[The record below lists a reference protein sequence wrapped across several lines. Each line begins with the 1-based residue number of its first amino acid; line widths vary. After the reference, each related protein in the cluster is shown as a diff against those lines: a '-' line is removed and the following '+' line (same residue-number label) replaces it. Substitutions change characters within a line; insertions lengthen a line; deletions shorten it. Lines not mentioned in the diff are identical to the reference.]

1 MRLDTLGLINWA
13 NLPNRNYS
21 FEQVNMIEGPNGSGK
36 TTLLDAI
43 QTIMTSAYKG
53 LFHYNPGQDES
64 TQGSRTKEVRT
75 LASYVLGADDGGYAR
90 INGINT
96 CYLIA
101 NFIPELYEN
110 SPAFT
115 AIIGVSAYLETM
127 GEHRAAKQDD
137 IKLFIIEGHT
147 IDVNYCMEDKDEGG
161 QSIVPLQD
169 IELHLKSVVTDINI
183 THCSGKEDY
192 LSQLYGRFRGKKF
205 VNKNEAKEAAKSFSK
220 FMSYKPVQDLDQFIK
235 RDVLDEKNID
245 QAIDEIS
252 SMMQSINKMEKQ
264 AQNIEVGVN
273 YLNKANEAGR
283 KLSQLVVDS
292 QLYKYEVAIRSVCS
306 LQVNAIKNSKEAE
319 THQTELDKKTIEK
332 SDLKI
337 AKESV
342 NNELRILQS
351 QSSSI
356 KEFQDKENIEKSIS
370 VNKESIIITK
380 KELKDLCRTRKN
392 WYKHLSSLVYVLDE
406 QPDFFKSIGEDWF
419 ESFNQIVSTDCI
431 DQVPFMEWVNSNS
444 LECLSQIQPEIEN
457 ADKYYSILNKALAE
471 SQDTINKEHQDS
483 KTNYQQTKTII
494 SSLGMEIERLKKT
507 NQIAYLRDTESLLQ
521 KIRENFPD
529 CDARVL
535 CDHIEIKPDFSK
547 WQQAIES
554 LLKNNR
560 FLILLPEEYE
570 SKVMDLRDKY
580 KLFQSSVVQ
589 GSKLIKD
596 LKDRKIPG
604 NSSLY
609 HAMGFTHQLADLYI
623 KGAYGN
629 VSLVESYNE
638 LRFTS
643 RGLMSNGSFSSSYKM
658 GGSLISEDRLVFG
671 QEAIER
677 VIHSKT
683 VRLEELN
690 NQFDKQNVTQQ
701 SWQLLSNCA
710 NNIKNVEMGGL
721 IADLLQ
727 KHADNSNLE
736 ALLAK
741 IDTSEF
747 QDLINDIEACKSK
760 LESIETKSE
769 KLSEQIPE
777 LKALVTE
784 KESLVKSLSKQ
795 IEEQIKFSDLFKK
808 TLIDMSIFS
817 NELDVNQ
824 CIEKI
829 GNNTEKVQQYKEV
842 NWNDNKGHDFRTF
855 SENLRLFNELNI
867 RSQAVDHKKLVL
879 IDTEYQ
885 GNNPQLLINLFSE
898 LCSVN
903 QKVDTI
909 LNQLRNDVL
918 AKHRNELSEMN
929 VSFNETFIKDIC
941 NQTYNAVADGKSQLQ
956 SLNQKLKKIRFG
968 NEHYEFDYRAIP
980 EFTEYLN
987 LFEEAG
993 HLSVIQSDMIVDSLT
1008 EASAEIFKKIRN
1020 QLLSEDGKG
1029 LKELKRIADYRN
1041 YHSFDII
1048 KFIHEGNDEPRKVSL
1063 KRTATGS
1070 GGQLETPS
1078 YVIRSASLMN
1088 ALRYEDSGSHLRMVL
1103 IDESFEKL
1111 DENRSERV
1119 INYLN
1124 KELGLQIT
1132 MAIPSSKAGPLL
1144 SYVNKKFSV
1153 TKYATIKAIGELFTY
1168 VEVFESVINQD
1179 NVTKLFNDKKQQIYQ
1194 DAGGQSDFL
1203 DLFDKLEQEDLDEKV

>member
-1 MRLDTLGLINWA
+1 
-13 NLPNRNYS
+13 
-21 FEQVNMIEGPNGSGK
+21 
-36 TTLLDAI
+36 
-43 QTIMTSAYKG
+43 
-53 LFHYNPGQDES
+53 
-64 TQGSRTKEVRT
+64 
-75 LASYVLGADDGGYAR
+75 
-90 INGINT
+90 
-96 CYLIA
+96 
-101 NFIPELYEN
+101 
-110 SPAFT
+110 
-115 AIIGVSAYLETM
+115 
-127 GEHRAAKQDD
+127 
-137 IKLFIIEGHT
+137 
-147 IDVNYCMEDKDEGG
+147 
-161 QSIVPLQD
+161 
-169 IELHLKSVVTDINI
+169 
-183 THCSGKEDY
+183 
-192 LSQLYGRFRGKKF
+192 
-205 VNKNEAKEAAKSFSK
+205 
-220 FMSYKPVQDLDQFIK
+220 
-235 RDVLDEKNID
+235 
-245 QAIDEIS
+245 
-252 SMMQSINKMEKQ
+252 
-264 AQNIEVGVN
+264 
-273 YLNKANEAGR
+273 
-283 KLSQLVVDS
+283 
-292 QLYKYEVAIRSVCS
+292 
-306 LQVNAIKNSKEAE
+306 
-319 THQTELDKKTIEK
+319 
-332 SDLKI
+332 
-337 AKESV
+337 
-342 NNELRILQS
+342 
-351 QSSSI
+351 
-356 KEFQDKENIEKSIS
+356 
-370 VNKESIIITK
+370 
-380 KELKDLCRTRKN
+380 
-392 WYKHLSSLVYVLDE
+392 
-406 QPDFFKSIGEDWF
+406 
-419 ESFNQIVSTDCI
+419 
-431 DQVPFMEWVNSNS
+431 
-444 LECLSQIQPEIEN
+444 
-457 ADKYYSILNKALAE
+457 
-471 SQDTINKEHQDS
+471 
-483 KTNYQQTKTII
+483 
-494 SSLGMEIERLKKT
+494 
-507 NQIAYLRDTESLLQ
+507 
-521 KIRENFPD
+521 
-529 CDARVL
+529 
-535 CDHIEIKPDFSK
+535 
-547 WQQAIES
+547 
-554 LLKNNR
+554 
-560 FLILLPEEYE
+560 
-570 SKVMDLRDKY
+570 
-580 KLFQSSVVQ
+580 
-589 GSKLIKD
+589 
-596 LKDRKIPG
+596 
-604 NSSLY
+604 
-609 HAMGFTHQLADLYI
+609 
-623 KGAYGN
+623 
-629 VSLVESYNE
+629 
-638 LRFTS
+638 
-643 RGLMSNGSFSSSYKM
+643 
-658 GGSLISEDRLVFG
+658 
-671 QEAIER
+671 
-677 VIHSKT
+677 
-683 VRLEELN
+683 
-690 NQFDKQNVTQQ
+690 
-701 SWQLLSNCA
+701 
-710 NNIKNVEMGGL
+710 
-721 IADLLQ
+721 
-727 KHADNSNLE
+727 
-736 ALLAK
+736 
-741 IDTSEF
+741 
-747 QDLINDIEACKSK
+747 
-760 LESIETKSE
+760 
-769 KLSEQIPE
+769 
-777 LKALVTE
+777 
-784 KESLVKSLSKQ
+784 
-795 IEEQIKFSDLFKK
+795 
-808 TLIDMSIFS
+808 MSIFS

-1132 MAIPSSKAGPLL
+1132 MAMPSSKAGPLL